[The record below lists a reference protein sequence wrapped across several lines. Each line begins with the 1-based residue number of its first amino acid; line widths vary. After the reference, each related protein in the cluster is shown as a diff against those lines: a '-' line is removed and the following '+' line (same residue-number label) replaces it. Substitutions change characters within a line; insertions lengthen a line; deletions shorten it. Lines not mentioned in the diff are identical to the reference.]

1 MATAGA
7 LHGGPLTRCDRANC
21 RWLEVFWAWAVLPF
35 PATACQSRPSVRESH
50 GARPSARQDRTG
62 LFLYEPQ
69 YTNNP
74 SIGIG
79 CYNTKRYEA
88 RSVGCHLRRAY
99 RIRTS
104 TADELRA
111 SRHVRRRQMHP
122 WPLVRLPHGVVRRWV
137 KISLLLGPRAPTGH
151 CRQANHGSGAGTGAD
166 KREHGRGERK
176 KKRDEP
182 LPQKPGRAIPPL
194 AVRAE

>member
-1 MATAGA
+1 METDPAEDRTAQ
-7 LHGGPLTRCDRANC
+7 DRAP
-21 RWLEVFWAWAVLPF
+21 L
-35 PATACQSRPSVRESH
+35 
-50 GARPSARQDRTG
+50 
-62 LFLYEPQ
+62 LYEPQ
-69 YTNNP
+69 YTGNP
-74 SIGIG
+74 SILRYWIQ
-79 CYNTKRYEA
+79 CYNTKGTRHGLEDATYGAGTEY
-88 RSVGCHLRRAY
+88 VL
-99 RIRTS
+99 TS

-111 SRHVRRRQMHP
+111 SRHVRRRQIHP

-176 KKRDEP
+176 KRDEP

>member
-1 MATAGA
+1 MET
-7 LHGGPLTRCDRANC
+7 D
-21 RWLEVFWAWAVLPF
+21 
-35 PATACQSRPSVRESH
+35 PA
-50 GARPSARQDRTG
+50 QDRTG
-62 LFLYEPQ
+62 QGCSSTSLNIP
-69 YTNNP
+69 TTP

-111 SRHVRRRQMHP
+111 SRHVRRRQIHP

-176 KKRDEP
+176 KRDEP
-182 LPQKPGRAIPPL
+182 LSPRNLGAPSPLSLCVPSEEPRHGLRDWPCWRPGFESFTLYPVAAQSQR
-194 AVRAE
+194 